1 MDTKEQ
7 QQDLDKWTL
16 DRIAYLFKKHDN
28 IDQKFKYTPQMLSV
42 GRHIK
47 PEEIKEIS
55 DDLTNSLNAINLS
68 VEHAT
73 KEKE

>member
-7 QQDLDKWTL
+7 QNLNEWALQ
-16 DRIAYLFKKHDN
+16 RIEYLFKRHDN
-28 IDQKFKYTPQMLSV
+28 LDQRFKYTPQMLSV

-55 DDLTNSLNAINLS
+55 DDLTRSIEQREL
-68 VEHAT
+68 
-73 KEKE
+73 KRKD

>member
-1 MDTKEQ
+1 MDSKEEQ
-7 QQDLDKWTL
+7 LDKWAL

-28 IDQKFKYTPQMLSV
+28 LNQKFKYTPQMLSI

-55 DDLTNSLNAINLS
+55 NDLTNSLNAINLS
-68 VEHAT
+68 TEQTA

>member
-55 DDLTNSLNAINLS
+55 DDLTRSIEQREL
-68 VEHAT
+68 
-73 KEKE
+73 KRKD

>member
-7 QQDLDKWTL
+7 QNLNEWALQ
-16 DRIAYLFKKHDN
+16 RIEYLFKRHDN
-28 IDQKFKYTPQMLSV
+28 LDQRFKYTPQMLSV